1 MTCYSRLC
9 GNVQRSLT
17 CLLILWEPE
26 LTSVSVS
33 SLILFFW
40 YITVLFF
47 YKLPVDLVPNNFS
60 YKFGSLSLQQVFLL
74 LLGHPPTLL
83 SSMVGTVWPSQCS
96 GSLHSMMVGLQS
108 TTPSLSVQASVQ
120 SPPVE
125 QVFQS
130 LCPTMWYTL
139 SILWPP
145 TAMGAAVLPWL
156 LYQTSVS
163 HYNIKVMLISNI
175 LLQWNHLSEHISI
188 PDVYDT

>member
-1 MTCYSRLC
+1 MPINFVGTWANIC
-9 GNVQRSLT
+9 
-17 CLLILWEPE
+17 
-26 LTSVSVS
+26 VS

-96 GSLHSMMVGLQS
+96 GSLYSMMVGLQS

-130 LCPTMWYTL
+130 LYPTMWYTL
-139 SILWPP
+139 SILRPP

>member
-83 SSMVGTVWPSQCS
+83 SSMVGTV
-96 GSLHSMMVGLQS
+96 
-108 TTPSLSVQASVQ
+108 
-120 SPPVE
+120 
-125 QVFQS
+125 
-130 LCPTMWYTL
+130 
-139 SILWPP
+139 
-145 TAMGAAVLPWL
+145 
-156 LYQTSVS
+156 
-163 HYNIKVMLISNI
+163 
-175 LLQWNHLSEHISI
+175 
-188 PDVYDT
+188 